1 MALKTFYCIQ
11 MGSAKPLF
19 LNTDRPMWTTN
30 AQDATLF
37 LEHKDALDFMAT
49 NCIHEDQPSAEV
61 GIRILSLHSIP
72 PQFA

>member
-49 NCIHEDQPSAEV
+49 NCI
-61 GIRILSLHSIP
+61 RILSLHSIP